1 MQVHVLFFAV
11 YRDAVG
17 RDRLSVELPDGAR
30 AHDLVSTLRARGH
43 PFDRLPEAPA
53 VAVNERYAPLDAGLV
68 HDDTVAL
75 IPPVA
80 GG

>member
-1 MQVHVLFFAV
+1 MQVHALFFAV
-11 YRDAVG
+11 YREVVG
-17 RDRLSVELPDGAR
+17 RDRLSVELPAGAG
-30 AHDLVSTLRARGH
+30 AGDLVAALRARGH

-53 VAVNERYAPLDAGLV
+53 VAVNERYAPLDTALTD
-68 HDDTVAL
+68 DDTVAL